1 MIGNYQPLP
10 PVITI
15 TSPTNAVPYSAAG
28 VALLVNARDPD
39 GTVTNVD
46 FFVDGLLV
54 GRATNAPFT
63 GAWTN
68 MSLGAHAVQALAAD
82 NQNLRAFSPPV
93 FFTVIPPP
101 AVTTLINSNATWKY
115 LDDGSN
121 QGVLWRTNT
130 YNDTGWSN
138 GVAELGYGDNDE
150 ATLVRSNRADLSRI
164 ITTYFR
170 KHFTVGDPAHFTNLV
185 VRLKRDDGGV
195 VYLNGEEIFRS
206 NMTNGPGGPVLFT
219 DFALNAA
226 DEVSFFSTNVS
237 ASFLRAGDNVVA
249 VEIHQTT
256 AGSSDVS
263 FDLQL
268 QAESGPLLTISQG
281 GGMVT
286 LSWQP
291 VGVPGL
297 LLQYAPGP
305 SGPWTLAPDQNNPQM
320 FASPALP
327 VFWRLA
333 AP

>member
-1 MIGNYQPLP
+1 M
-10 PVITI
+10 
-15 TSPTNAVPYSAAG
+15 
-28 VALLVNARDPD
+28 
-39 GTVTNVD
+39 TNVA
-46 FFVDGLLV
+46 FYVDSQFA
-54 GRATNAPFT
+54 GRAANAPFS
-63 GAWTN
+63 GLWTN
-68 MSLGAHAVQALAAD
+68 ATLGWHYVQAVATDNSGLSADSPAA
-82 NQNLRAFSPPV
+82 
-93 FFTVIPPP
+93 FFYVLPP
-101 AVTTLINSNATWKY
+101 AVVTPLVNSNSTWKY

-150 ATLVRSNRADLSRI
+150 ATLVRSNRVDLSRI
-164 ITTYFR
+164 VTTYFR
-170 KHFTVGDPAHFTNLV
+170 KHFTVGDPAHYSNLV

-195 VYLNGEEIFRS
+195 VYLNGLEIFRS
-206 NMTNGPGGPVLFT
+206 NMTNGTGGPVLFT
-219 DFALNAA
+219 DLALNAA

-237 ASFLRAGDNVVA
+237 PSFLRAGDNVVA

-297 LLQYAPGP
+297 LLQYAPTP
-305 SGPWTLAPDQNNPQM
+305 SGPWTTAPVQTNPQS
-320 FASPALP
+320 FTVPSGGAA

-333 AP
+333 VP